1 MPAVIVR
8 ATPLSPVSVGLPP
21 ISGSSARVLILGSLP
36 GEESLR
42 RQQYYAHPRN
52 AFWPIMGELFGAAPR
67 LPYADRVEALV
78 ANGVAV
84 WDVCAAAHRSGSL
97 DSAIDLD
104 SVEANDFQSFFARH
118 TSIRLVCFNGTKAS
132 ALYGTRVMPALSAD
146 LKSIRYQVLPS
157 TSPAHASVPYGT
169 KRSTW
174 EFVREGSAG

>member
-1 MPAVIVR
+1 VPGVIVK
-8 ATPLSPVSVGLPP
+8 ATPVSPVSVGFPP

-52 AFWPIMGELFGAAPR
+52 AFWPIMGDLFGTIPGLA
-67 LPYADRVEALV
+67 YADRVEALV

-104 SVEANDFQSFFARH
+104 SIEANDFQSFFARH
-118 TSIRLVCFNGTKAS
+118 PGIRRVCFNGIKAS
-132 ALYGTRVMPALSAD
+132 ELYRARVMPALCAD
-146 LKSIRYQVLPS
+146 LKRIRYHLLPS
-157 TSPAHASVPYGT
+157 TSPAHASVPYAT
-169 KRSTW
+169 KRSAW
-174 EFVREGSAG
+174 AVVCERAAA